1 MPETHI
7 IKSMPKN
14 PYLLAYFK
22 AKGLDIGDKWIAAD
36 YITWIDGKHD
46 EFRGIH
52 HLPSHIELNGEEQQR
67 FITFL
72 N

>member
-1 MPETHI
+1 MRETYI
-7 IKSMPKN
+7 IESMPKN
-14 PYLLAYFK
+14 PYLLAYFNV
-22 AKGLDIGDKWIAAD
+22 KGLGIGDKWNVAD

-52 HLPSHIELNGEEQQR
+52 HLPSHIELNEEQRR
-67 FITFL
+67 FIAFL